1 MRLSKQRIVAS
12 LKQKRLL
19 MTKAEQ
25 MCRCT
30 GLAPDECLESLDA
43 IRQNIG
49 EACFQGVNWHT
60 YRLIL
65 THRKAGHT
73 PRRAAFRA
81 VQDFYC

>member
-1 MRLSKQRIVAS
+1 MRLSKRRIVAS
-12 LKQKRLL
+12 LKQTQLL
-19 MTKAEQ
+19 CKKSEQ
-25 MCRCT
+25 MCICT
-30 GLAPDECLESLDA
+30 GLTREECAESLNA

-49 EACFQGVNWHT
+49 ETCFQGVNHQL

-65 THRKAGHT
+65 NHRQAGHT